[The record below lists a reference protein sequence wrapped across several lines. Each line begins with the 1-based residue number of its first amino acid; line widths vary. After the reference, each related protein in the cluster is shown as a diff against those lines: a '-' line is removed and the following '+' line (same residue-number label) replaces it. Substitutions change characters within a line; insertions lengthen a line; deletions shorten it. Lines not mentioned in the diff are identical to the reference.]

1 MAVPKRRKSRANT
14 HHRRSQWK
22 AESPDLVTITLEGQQ
37 HRVPKN
43 LVPAYRR
50 GLLPPPA

>member
-22 AESPDLVTITLEGQQ
+22 ATPPDLVEIVVNGKS
-37 HRVPKN
+37 HKVPRR
-43 LVPAYRR
+43 LIPAIRR
-50 GLLPPPA
+50 GVLDLD